1 MTFQLNRQ
9 PSKHNQLLRQ
19 SAVYLLA
26 RGLPGIIN
34 LLVIILYTRLLSPD
48 DYGLYA
54 LIIAIVGL
62 TNSVIFQ
69 WLRLGLLRY
78 LPVYLDKTDLLL
90 SIVLKIFLWLV
101 LITGAVALMVL
112 PFFWSNSVWRGLIFM
127 TLFLLW
133 GQGWF
138 ELNLELV
145 RVKLKPFRYGIISM
159 FKAVIALGLGTVLI
173 YFDLAAY
180 GALLGLVV
188 GLFLS
193 ATLFGRQEWRGV
205 RFFLAESGLNHKLF
219 RYGMPLSATAV
230 LTMLVHN
237 SDRYLIAWLIDTN
250 AVGLYAAGYDL
261 AQQGLG
267 VIMSIVALAGYPLV
281 VRALEQKGF
290 EAAQHQL
297 RQYALLFLVIAV
309 PAAIGLAVL
318 APNIAGVFLGKT
330 FQKSAIALIPPVA
343 LAIFISGVKSY
354 YLDFSFQLGR
364 HTIGQVWVMLAAALV
379 NITLNLWWIP
389 NIGIIGA
396 AYATVTAYGMG
407 FILSLIYGRRFFRL
421 PMWPSGSSRVFY
433 ASIVM
438 SGVLWL
444 TRPFHG
450 GAVLVGQVTLGCLVY
465 GLSIVIFNVGKT
477 RHRICQYLSS
487 TP

>member
-180 GALLGLVV
+180 GATTLL
-188 GLFLS
+188 S
-193 ATLFGRQEWRGV
+193 
-205 RFFLAESGLNHKLF
+205 
-219 RYGMPLSATAV
+219 
-230 LTMLVHN
+230 
-237 SDRYLIAWLIDTN
+237 
-250 AVGLYAAGYDL
+250 
-261 AQQGLG
+261 
-267 VIMSIVALAGYPLV
+267 
-281 VRALEQKGF
+281 RAL
-290 EAAQHQL
+290 
-297 RQYALLFLVIAV
+297 V
-309 PAAIGLAVL
+309 
-318 APNIAGVFLGKT
+318 
-330 FQKSAIALIPPVA
+330 
-343 LAIFISGVKSY
+343 
-354 YLDFSFQLGR
+354 
-364 HTIGQVWVMLAAALV
+364 
-379 NITLNLWWIP
+379 
-389 NIGIIGA
+389 
-396 AYATVTAYGMG
+396 
-407 FILSLIYGRRFFRL
+407 
-421 PMWPSGSSRVFY
+421 
-433 ASIVM
+433 
-438 SGVLWL
+438 
-444 TRPFHG
+444 
-450 GAVLVGQVTLGCLVY
+450 
-465 GLSIVIFNVGKT
+465 
-477 RHRICQYLSS
+477 
-487 TP
+487 